1 MPDPI
6 APFGGKSPTP
16 TSTSTRLSRVCG
28 VAFIFSVFIV
38 ADTASAQGPLRRLG
52 DRIRERAV
60 GPNVP
65 GTNNPANPATPA
77 SPLGRRPLI
86 GRPQPNAP
94 AAGNPANRNP
104 AAGQA
109 QAGQAQA
116 GQTQAATRGQAG
128 SPRSANYNRASAT
141 AQRMAD
147 PSASRVEQSSAW
159 QARQDFRGSAAE
171 PISRQPQS
179 VARSAESISSP
190 RPIDTPPSRAR
201 LGVVVDTPETITP
214 AGLPPRRPRG
224 ALVSEVQTDSAAEVA
239 GIAVGDLIVGVDG
252 RVITSVRDLTDQLSG
267 YEPGDEA
274 RFQITRDEQL
284 LTADVTL
291 AGPDG
296 IAPRRPESKG
306 SQRSSNASPSIIN
319 GLGAAIG
326 GLFSSPADGG
336 AAATAPRAP
345 VDNAENSPAISPE
358 TVRNSLPESLP
369 PPAPE
374 KDPN

>member
-6 APFGGKSPTP
+6 ASFVHKSPTLI
-16 TSTSTRLSRVCG
+16 STRLSRFCG
-28 VAFIFSVFIV
+28 VAFIFSAFIV
-38 ADTASAQGPLRRLG
+38 ADTASAQGPLQRLG
-52 DRIRERAV
+52 DRIRERV
-60 GPNVP
+60 GGPIGPNVP

-104 AAGQA
+104 AAAQT
-109 QAGQAQA
+109 QAGQAR
-116 GQTQAATRGQAG
+116 TATPGQAG

-159 QARQDFRGSAAE
+159 EARQDFRGSAAE
-171 PISRQPQS
+171 PISRPTQS
-179 VARSAESISSP
+179 VARSAESISAP
-190 RPIDTPPSRAR
+190 RPINTPPSRAR

-224 ALVSEVQTDSAAEVA
+224 ALVSEVQPESAAEVA

-274 RFQITRDEQL
+274 RFQVTRDEQL

-296 IAPRRPESKG
+296 IAPRRPESKVT
-306 SQRSSNASPSIIN
+306 QRSSNASPSIIN

-326 GLFSSPADGG
+326 GLFSGPADGG
-336 AAATAPRAP
+336 AAATAPRVPA
-345 VDNAENSPAISPE
+345 DNSAANLPAISPE

-374 KDPN
+374 KD